1 MENLTFEKYQ
11 EGAKETAIYPNVGN
25 NPYYPTLGLTGEAGE
40 ISNKVKK
47 IMRDSD
53 GKISD
58 EHRDDIKK
66 ELGDVLWYVAMVASE
81 FNLNMGEIAQKNY
94 DKLKKRQENNALKGS
109 GDNR

>member
-1 MENLTFEKYQ
+1 MENLTFTQYQ
-11 EGAKETAIYPNVGN
+11 EGAKETAIYPNVGS

-81 FNLNMGEIAQKNY
+81 FGLNMGEVASKNY
-94 DKLKKRQENNALKGS
+94 DKLKKRQENNTLQGS
-109 GDNR
+109 GDHR

>member
-1 MENLTFEKYQ
+1 MENLTFTQYQ
-11 EGAKETAIYPNVGN
+11 EGAKETAIYPNVGS

-40 ISNKVKK
+40 IANKVKK

-81 FNLNMGEIAQKNY
+81 FGLNMGEVASKNY
-94 DKLKKRQENNALKGS
+94 DKLKKRQENSTLHGS
-109 GDNR
+109 GDHR

>member
-1 MENLTFEKYQ
+1 
-11 EGAKETAIYPNVGN
+11 
-25 NPYYPTLGLTGEAGE
+25 
-40 ISNKVKK
+40 
-47 IMRDSD
+47 MRDSD

-66 ELGDVLWYVAMVASE
+66 ELGDVLWYIAMVASE

-94 DKLKKRQENNALKGS
+94 DKLKKRQENNTLKGS